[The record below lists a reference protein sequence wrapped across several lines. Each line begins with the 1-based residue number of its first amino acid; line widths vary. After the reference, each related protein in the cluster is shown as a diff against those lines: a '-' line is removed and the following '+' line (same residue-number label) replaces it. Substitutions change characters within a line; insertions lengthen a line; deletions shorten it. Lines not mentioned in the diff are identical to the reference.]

1 MPVKDRSDLS
11 PIPTTPLNND
21 QPPRFGG
28 ITELVKD
35 AFVIELTNFMNTGY
49 SRLRPGELPRID
61 KYQVALDVDTDPLAT
76 AVNLIRSYPDIME
89 DMPLLAVLAATG
101 NNLKLSFSDKY
112 VSTMVPAAEVRST
125 ITNGVYALSGG
136 QTLDIETHPSG
147 RPEQVVHSSFK
158 FPSFM
163 FSNISSATLDEVI
176 YVINF
181 QALYC
186 NAFKFK
192 NPDGTYSL
200 GIRAG
205 GPHGKEFPNKIKI
218 VGGTSLSAL
227 GLTAGQ
233 EDQNYG
239 PGKKVFTRH
248 AISANMTVGIEVV
261 TESENV
267 RTELSDLLFDFL
279 TFVMADRQ
287 FQFLGRSTFEDSVQ
301 DETYQ
306 IIIRDNE
313 VSISGE
319 QELPRPSDPKDKI
332 YVNRINVPVTVIQ
345 YTDRYIVN
353 ASGQPTY
360 PITGVTLV
368 TNEDLPEPN

>member
-1 MPVKDRSDLS
+1 MPVKDRNDLS

-35 AFVIELTNFMNTGY
+35 AFVIELTNFMSTGY

-101 NNLKLSFSDKY
+101 SNLKLSISDKY
-112 VSTMVPAAEVRST
+112 VNTMVPAAEVYSS
-125 ITNGVYALSGG
+125 ITSGTYQLSGG

-147 RPEQVVHSSFK
+147 RPGEVAQSSFK

-163 FSNISSATLDEVI
+163 FKNISSATLDEVVS
-176 YVINF
+176 VINF

-186 NAFKFK
+186 TAFKFK
-192 NPDGTYSL
+192 NQEGTYSL
-200 GIRAG
+200 GLRAG
-205 GPHGKEFPNKIKI
+205 GPNGKEFPNRIKI
-218 VGGTSLSAL
+218 IGGTSLSAL
-227 GLTAGQ
+227 GLTIGQ

-239 PGKKVFTRH
+239 PGKKVLTRH
-248 AISANMTVGIEVV
+248 VISANMTVGIEVV

-287 FQFLGRSTFEDSVQ
+287 FQFFGRSTFDPNVQ

-332 YVNRINVPVTVIQ
+332 YVNRINVPVTVMQ
-345 YTDRYIVN
+345 YTDRYIVTP
-353 ASGQPTY
+353 AGEPAY
-360 PITGVTLV
+360 PISGITLV
-368 TNEDLPEPN
+368 TNEDLPDPN

>member
-1 MPVKDRSDLS
+1 MPVNDRSDLS
-11 PIPTTPLNND
+11 IIPTVPSNTD

-35 AFVIELTNFMNTGY
+35 AFVTELANFMNTGY
-49 SRLRPGELPRID
+49 SRLRPGELPRIE
-61 KYQVALDVDTDPLAT
+61 KYQVALDAESDPLAT

-101 NNLKLSFSDKY
+101 GNFRLNIAGNY
-112 VSTMVPAAEVRST
+112 VSTMVKAAEVYGAT
-125 ITNGVYALSGG
+125 GTYALSNN
-136 QTLDIETHPSG
+136 QTLEIETHPSG
-147 RPEQVVHSSFK
+147 RPNEVVKSSFR
-158 FPSFM
+158 FPEYM
-163 FSNISSATLDEVI
+163 FSNMLDATLDEVI
-176 YVINF
+176 QAINF

-186 NAFKFK
+186 TAFKHK
-192 NPDGTYSL
+192 NEAGQYCIGL
-200 GIRAG
+200 RAG
-205 GPHGKEFPNKIKI
+205 GKSGVEFPNKIKI
-218 VGGTSLSAL
+218 VGGTALEAL
-227 GLTAGQ
+227 GFELDQ
-233 EDQNYG
+233 EDKNYG
-239 PGKKVFTRH
+239 AGKKVFTRH

-261 TESENV
+261 AESENV

-287 FQFLGRSTFEDSVQ
+287 FQFLGRSTFDPNVQ

-332 YVNRINVPVTVIQ
+332 YVNRLNVPVTVVQ
-345 YTDRYIVN
+345 YTDRHVVN
-353 ASGQPTY
+353 QAGVPTF
-360 PITGVTLV
+360 PSPGITLI
-368 TNEDLPEPN
+368 TNDDLPEPN